1 MRIRWRFALLGLV
14 LSAAASPSFA
24 DDLDELRKLR
34 DTTISLVNA
43 LVEQGVLTRA
53 KADAIIAQAEQAGAK
68 TPANGAP
75 AAGAANAPAA
85 VAAAAP
91 NSGAA
96 SAGASNAASAPAAVG
111 STTVAAAA
119 AKPAAAA
126 SANPGVASSS
136 VAGAGAAP
144 SGAAAAEPG
153 VVRVPYIPESVKQDI
168 TNDVKQDVLAQAKT
182 ERWGDPGAFPDW
194 LRHFTWY
201 GDMRVRFEADRFP
214 TDNEPN
220 APVEVLQ
227 AYGVNIDNSTEANNR
242 LFIRARFGFD
252 ATVGDT
258 VTVGM
263 RLASGGVGDGSN
275 PGSDNQTLGNYETR
289 SSVGFDRAYLAYHP
303 TSWFTLS
310 GGRVGNPYFRPTT
323 LVWAGD
329 VSLEGV
335 VVAFQPQLTSD
346 LTWFTTAGALPI
358 LQVDPVPT
366 NSASSKWLYAY
377 QTGFDLKFAEAS
389 SFKLAAALY
398 DYRNI
403 EGTPNPT
410 IFSTAYSNSAAE
422 FRQTGNTVF
431 DIDGKLNTQ
440 DGTTNYLFG
449 LASKFHV
456 ANLSTQLDL
465 DFIGPV
471 HFILDGDW
479 VDNLG
484 FNEAEI
490 EQRTGLQVNKDTKG
504 WQTRFAVGYPTM
516 QQKNAWQAYIGYRY
530 VQGDATLDAFTDQ
543 DFHLGGTDA
552 KGYYLGA
559 EYAFEKNTYI
569 NLRWFSAKQISG
581 VELALP
587 PGATDV
593 PSQLPLAIDVL
604 QLDVQTSF

>member
-1 MRIRWRFALLGLV
+1 MRTRWRFALLGLV

-68 TPANGAP
+68 APANGAP
-75 AAGAANAPAA
+75 GTTNGPAA
-85 VAAAAP
+85 VAAGAP

-96 SAGASNAASAPAAVG
+96 PAGAPNAAPAAVG

-119 AKPAAAA
+119 AKPAA
-126 SANPGVASSS
+126 
-136 VAGAGAAP
+136 GAGAVAP
-144 SGAAAAEPG
+144 SAAAVAPAEPG

-168 TNDVKQDVLAQAKT
+168 TNDVKQDVLAQAKK
-182 ERWGDPGAFPDW
+182 ERWGDPGALPDW
-194 LRHFTWY
+194 LQHFTWY
-201 GDMRVRFEADRFP
+201 GDMRLRFQADRFP
-214 TDNEPN
+214 TDNAPN
-220 APVEVLQ
+220 APVQILQ

-263 RLASGGVGDGSN
+263 RLATGGVGDGSN
-275 PGSDNQTLGNYETR
+275 PGSDNQSLGNYETR

-310 GGRVGNPYFRPTT
+310 GGRLGNPYFRPTT
-323 LVWAGD
+323 LVWADD

-335 VVAFQPQLTSD
+335 VAAFKPQLTSH
-346 LTWFTTAGALPI
+346 LTWFTTAGALPV
-358 LQVDPVPT
+358 LQINPVPT

-377 QTGFDLKFAEAS
+377 QSGLDFKFAEAS

-431 DIDGKLNTQ
+431 DINGLLNTQ
-440 DGTTNYLFG
+440 NGTTNYLFG

-456 ANLSTQLDL
+456 ANLSTSLDL
-465 DFIGPV
+465 GFIGPV
-471 HFILDGDW
+471 HFIIDGDW

-490 EQRTGLQVNKDTKG
+490 EQRTGLRVDKDVKG
-504 WQTRFAVGYPTM
+504 WQTRFAVGYPNM
-516 QQKNAWQAYIGYRY
+516 HQKYAWQAYIGYRY

-559 EYAFEKNTYI
+559 DYAFEKNTYL

-587 PGATDV
+587 PGATNV

>member
-1 MRIRWRFALLGLV
+1 MRTRWRFALLGLV

-75 AAGAANAPAA
+75 AAA
-85 VAAAAP
+85 VAGAP

-96 SAGASNAASAPAAVG
+96 PVGTPNAAPTAAG
-111 STTVAAAA
+111 TTVAAA
-119 AKPAAAA
+119 KPAPAAGA
-126 SANPGVASSS
+126 TPGVASGS
-136 VAGAGAAP
+136 VAP
-144 SGAAAAEPG
+144 STAAAAPVEPG
-153 VVRVPYIPESVKQDI
+153 VVRVPYIPESVKADI

-194 LRHFTWY
+194 LKHFTWY
-201 GDMRVRFEADRFP
+201 GDMRVRFQADRFP
-214 TDNEPN
+214 TDNVPN
-220 APVEVLQ
+220 APVQILQ

-310 GGRVGNPYFRPTT
+310 GGRVGNPYFKPTT

-335 VVAFQPQLTSD
+335 VVAFQPKLTSN
-346 LTWFTTAGALPI
+346 LTWFTTAGVLPI
-358 LQVDPVPT
+358 LQVNPVPT

-377 QTGFDLKFAEAS
+377 QSGFDLKFAEAS

-465 DFIGPV
+465 GFIGPV
-471 HFILDGDW
+471 HFIVDGDW

-490 EQRTGLQVNKDTKG
+490 ERRTGLQVNKDTKG

-516 QQKNAWQAYIGYRY
+516 QQKYAWQAYIGYRY

-559 EYAFEKNTYI
+559 EYAFEKNTYL

>member
-1 MRIRWRFALLGLV
+1 MRTRWRFALLGLV

-68 TPANGAP
+68 TPATGAP
-75 AAGAANAPAA
+75 AAA
-85 VAAAAP
+85 VAGTP

-96 SAGASNAASAPAAVG
+96 PAGAPNAAPTAAAG
-111 STTVAAAA
+111 TTVAAAA

-126 SANPGVASSS
+126 GATPGVAS
-136 VAGAGAAP
+136 GAVAP
-144 SGAAAAEPG
+144 STAAAAAVEPG
-153 VVRVPYIPESVKQDI
+153 VVRVPYIPESVKADI

-182 ERWGDPGAFPDW
+182 ERWGDPGALPDW
-194 LRHFTWY
+194 LQHFTWY
-201 GDMRVRFEADRFP
+201 GDMRLRFQADRFP
-214 TDNEPN
+214 TDNTPN
-220 APVEVLQ
+220 APVQILQ
-227 AYGVNIDNSTEANNR
+227 AYGVNVDNSTEANNR

-263 RLASGGVGDGSN
+263 RLATGGVGDGSN

-323 LVWAGD
+323 LVWADD

-335 VVAFQPQLTSD
+335 VVAFNPQLTSN
-346 LTWFTTAGALPI
+346 LTWFTTAGALPL
-358 LQVDPVPT
+358 LQINPVPT

-377 QTGFDLKFAEAS
+377 QSGFDLKFAEAS

-410 IFSTAYSNSAAE
+410 IFSTAYSDSAAE

-431 DIDGKLNTQ
+431 DINGLLNTQ
-440 DGTTNYLFG
+440 NGTTNYLFG

-456 ANLSTQLDL
+456 ANLSTRLDL

-490 EQRTGLQVNKDTKG
+490 EQRTGLLANKDTKG
-504 WQTRFAVGYPTM
+504 WQTRFAVGYPNM
-516 QQKNAWQAYIGYRY
+516 HQKYAWQAYIGYRY
-530 VQGDATLDAFTDQ
+530 VQGDATVDAFTDQ

-559 EYAFEKNTYI
+559 DYAFEKNTYL

-587 PGATDV
+587 PGATNV
-593 PSQLPLAIDVL
+593 PSELPLAIDVL